1 MPKPCNVMHSAAILA
16 GGRATRFG
24 GRDKGALLVDG
35 QTIRARQLAMLS
47 EVADEVLIVGGES
60 GAGLPADRRAEAL
73 RHIPDLVLG
82 CGPMGGVHAAV
93 CAARHDAVFVIA
105 CDMPYVTAAFAAHL
119 LDLAHDV
126 DAVVPRTERG
136 LHPLCAVYT
145 RACRERLATRLAAG
159 SLQMR
164 GFLDDVRIRVIEA
177 EDIEVFGD
185 RHRLLANVNTPADY
199 AGLEALPGHKR

>member
-1 MPKPCNVMHSAAILA
+1 MRSAAILA

-47 EVADEVLIVGGES
+47 EVADEVLVVGPG
-60 GAGLPADRRAEAL
+60 
-73 RHIPDLVLG
+73 HIPYLVPG

-93 CAARHDAVFVIA
+93 CAALHDTVLVIA
-105 CDMPYVTAAFAAHL
+105 CDMPYVTAPFAAHL

-136 LHPLCAVYT
+136 VHPLCAVYT
-145 RACRERLATRLAAG
+145 RACREPLAARLAAG
-159 SLQMR
+159 SLQLK
-164 GFLDDVRIRVIEA
+164 GLLDDVRVRVIES
-177 EDIEVFGD
+177 EDIEMFGD

-199 AGLEALPGHKR
+199 AGLEALHGHKR

>member
-1 MPKPCNVMHSAAILA
+1 MPQSCNVMHSAAILA

-47 EVADEVLIVGGES
+47 EVADEVLVVGPGHVE
-60 GAGLPADRRAEAL
+60 
-73 RHIPDLVLG
+73 DLVPG

-105 CDMPYVTAAFAAHL
+105 CDMPYVTAPFAAHL

-145 RACRERLATRLAAG
+145 RACREPLATRLAAG

-164 GFLDDVRIRVIEA
+164 GFLDDVRIRVVEA

-199 AGLEALPGHKR
+199 AGLDALHGHKR